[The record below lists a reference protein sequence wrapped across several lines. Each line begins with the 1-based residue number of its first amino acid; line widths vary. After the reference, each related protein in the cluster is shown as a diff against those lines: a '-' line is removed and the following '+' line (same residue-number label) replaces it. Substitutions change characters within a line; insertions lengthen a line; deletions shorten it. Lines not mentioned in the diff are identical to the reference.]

1 MQCLDD
7 VTGDPVRLSAAQRE
21 RQREQMVTVINDQT
35 KQINALTRVVN
46 GLLTIRRTESESF
59 LLRVRWLFTGR

>member
-7 VTGDPVRLSAAQRE
+7 VTGDLVRLSAAQRE